1 MKAVVLAALLA
12 AAPLRPGAVPGQL
25 ASRAAAFVLVEARTG
40 QVLAQHNARLAWPP
54 ASTTKVLTA
63 LLVAESLDPDAV
75 VTVSRRAASLRQ
87 GAGVGLRAGERR
99 SVRDLFY
106 AMLLA
111 SANDAAVALAEAAA
125 GSLEAFVQRMNR
137 RARELG
143 ALHTH
148 FVNPHGLYHPLHR
161 STAYDLAVLARAA
174 LQNPRVAEAVATPE
188 YLYPGEAGPRRLV
201 NRNRLLFTYPG
212 ANGVKT
218 GWIAE
223 SGPCLVASARRG
235 DRTLIAVVLNSPRVF
250 EDASQ
255 LLDFGFDAYELRV
268 LARPQQPVAE
278 TGLPGGR
285 TLQATVAGELVWSVA
300 RGSRVQL
307 QPRWEA
313 GLQPPV
319 RAGQPVGRVDVVVDG
334 QVQVRVPL
342 VALNSVEIRPSA
354 GGVLRWLW
362 EFVRRR

>member
-1 MKAVVLAALLA
+1 MKAAVLAALLA
-12 AAPLRPGAVPGQL
+12 AAPLRPGQL
-25 ASRAAAFVLVEARTG
+25 GLQATAFLLMEARTG
-40 QVLAQHNARLAWPP
+40 QVLTQHNARVVWPP
-54 ASTTKVLTA
+54 ASTTKILTA

-75 VTVSRRAASLRQ
+75 VTVSRRAASQRQ

-125 GSLEAFVQRMNR
+125 GSVEDFVQRMNR

-143 ALHTH
+143 ARHTH

-174 LQNPRVAEAVATPE
+174 LHNPRVAEAVAAPE

-212 ANGVKT
+212 ASGVKT

-250 EDASQ
+250 EEASR
-255 LLDFGFDAYELRV
+255 LLDFGFDAYEVRV

-278 TGLPGGR
+278 TELPGGG
-285 TLQATVAGELVWSVA
+285 TLQATVAVELVWSVP

-307 QPRWEA
+307 QPRWEV

-319 RAGQPVGRVDVVVDG
+319 RAGQPVGQLDVVVDG
-334 QVQVRVPL
+334 QVQVQVPL
-342 VALNSVEIRPSA
+342 VAVKPVEARPST
-354 GGVLRWLW
+354 GGLWRWLW
-362 EFVRRR
+362 ELVRRR